1 VNVRMSS
8 SPKLV
13 GYLWLAGL
21 GLLGAIL
28 FGRPAAAEIGICFFV
43 AVIAGLIGMVR
54 PKLLLSVRLDRERVL
69 EGEEVSADLEIDAQ
83 SAMPWLKVLVPL
95 PAGLQASS
103 GTELQTIQL
112 PAGTQRHLAIK
123 LISSR
128 WGTFKIGRLLVES
141 HDRLGFFTFEQLLD
155 QTLVLRV
162 YPREEALARAI
173 RPLETQVFSGN
184 EVSRRIGDGIEF
196 ADVRTFVPGD
206 RVRRINWP
214 QSTRRGEL
222 HVNDVHPERNTDV
235 VIFLDTFSELGVDGD
250 SILLM
255 TVRAAASLA
264 RHYLN
269 RRDRVGLVSFGGT
282 LRWLHPRMG
291 VTQAYRFVDAL
302 LSTESQFSY
311 AWKGI
316 DIIPTRTLP
325 PKALVIAIT
334 PLLDERTAAALFDL
348 RGRGFDVAIVEV
360 SPAPFLPVP
369 SGRQD
374 RLAYKLWALKREALR
389 YEYRKAGIPIST
401 WHRGE
406 SLTGALEEVRTFR
419 RFARTSHV

>member
-1 VNVRMSS
+1 MWA

-13 GYLWLAGL
+13 GYLWLAGM
-21 GLLGAIL
+21 GLLAAIL
-28 FGRPAAAEIGICFFV
+28 FGRPEAAEIGICFLV
-43 AVIAGLIGMVR
+43 AVVAGLIGMVR
-54 PKLLLSVRLDRERVL
+54 PKVLLSVRLDRLRVL
-69 EGEEVSADLEIDAQ
+69 EGEEVSADLEIEAQ
-83 SAMPWLKVLVPL
+83 SAIPWLKVLAPL
-95 PAGLQASS
+95 PAGLQPRS
-103 GTELQTIQL
+103 GTQLQTIQVG
-112 PAGTQRHLAIK
+112 AGTHRHLAFK
-123 LISSR
+123 MVSSR
-128 WGTFKIGRLLVES
+128 WGTFKIGRLVVES

-162 YPREEALARAI
+162 YPREETLAKAI

-196 ADVRTFVPGD
+196 ADVRPFVPGD
-206 RVRRINWP
+206 RFRKINWP
-214 QSTRRGEL
+214 QSTLRGEL
-222 HVNDVHPERNTDV
+222 HVNDVHPERNTDI
-235 VIFLDTFSELGVDGD
+235 VIFLDTFSDLGQGGD

-282 LRWLHPRMG
+282 LRWLLPRMG
-291 VTQAYRFVDAL
+291 VTQAYRIVDAL
-302 LSTESQFSY
+302 LSTGSEFSY

-334 PLLDERTAAALFDL
+334 PLLDERTVAALFDL
-348 RGRGFDVAIVEV
+348 RGRGFDLAIVEV
-360 SPAPFLPVP
+360 SPAPFVP
-369 SGRQD
+369 APTDAQG
-374 RLAYKLWALKREALR
+374 RLAYRLWALKREVVR
-389 YEYRKAGIPIST
+389 YQYRKVGIPIST

-406 SLTGALEEVRTFR
+406 PLTGALEEVRTFR
-419 RFARTSHV
+419 RFARTSHA

>member
-1 VNVRMSS
+1 MNVRMWS
-8 SPKLV
+8 SPKLI

-28 FGRPAAAEIGICFFV
+28 FGRPEAAEIGICFLI

-54 PKLLLSVRLDRERVL
+54 PKLLLSARLDRERVL
-69 EGEEVSADLEIDAQ
+69 EGEEVSADLEIDAK
-83 SAMPWLKVLVPL
+83 SAIPWLRVLVPL
-95 PAGLQASS
+95 PAGLQPSS

-112 PAGTQRHLAIK
+112 GAGTRRNLAIK
-123 LISSR
+123 LIASR
-128 WGTFKIGRLLVES
+128 WGTFKTGRLVVES
-141 HDRLGFFTFEQLLD
+141 HDRLGFFTFGQTLH

-196 ADVRTFVPGD
+196 ADVRPFVPGD
-206 RVRRINWP
+206 RFRKINWP
-214 QSTRRGEL
+214 QSTLRGEL
-222 HVNDVHPERNTDV
+222 HVNDVHPERNTDI
-235 VIFLDTFSELGVDGD
+235 VIFLDTFSDLGQGGD

-282 LRWLHPRMG
+282 LRWLLPRMG
-291 VTQAYRFVDAL
+291 VTQAYRIVDAL
-302 LSTESQFSY
+302 LNTESELSY

-316 DIIPTRTLP
+316 DIIPARTLP

-334 PLLDERTAAALFDL
+334 PLLDERTVTGLFDL
-348 RGRGFDVAIVEV
+348 RGRGFDLAIVEV
-360 SPAPFLPVP
+360 SPAPFLPAP
-369 SGRQD
+369 SGEQG

-406 SLTGALEEVRTFR
+406 PITGALEEVRTFR